1 MTLVR
6 YLLDA
11 GPEGANATNSTSGSS
26 ASSLGGG
33 TTAFAAA
40 AAAQGPFGVAFTN
53 VASSQTYRRWP
64 FSAVTKTGQVS
75 VVLQYLNPGVNL
87 DVVALVNAAGNRRLS
102 VRITSTGAVVLLDAA
117 STQTTLIAA
126 GVLTAGA
133 KFRIALEFVGG
144 STTASTITA
153 QAYALSGGTWNTAVG
168 NAVSRTNANLNTD
181 DLAGMEIGVMTAVAS
196 VQTVRADSI
205 QMNDGAGSRIPDYS
219 VAPAASPTYRWNGTA
234 YVPLAAYRWNG
245 SAYVPLDRATP

>member
-6 YLLDA
+6 YLLDT
-11 GPEGANATNSTSGSS
+11 GPEGANATNATSGST

-33 TTAFAAA
+33 TTVFAAA
-40 AAAQGPFGVAFTN
+40 AAAQGPFGVSFTN

-87 DVVALVNAAGNRRLS
+87 DVAALVNAAGNRRLS
-102 VRITSTGAVVLLDAA
+102 VRITSAGAVVLLDAA

-126 GVLTAGA
+126 GVVTVGA
-133 KFRIALEFVGG
+133 KIRIALEFVGG

-153 QAYALSGGTWNTAVG
+153 QAYSLSGGTWNTPIG
-168 NAVSRTNANLNTD
+168 NSVSVSNANLNTD
-181 DLAGMEIGVMTAVAS
+181 DLVGLEIGVMTAVAS

-205 QMNDGAGSRIPDYS
+205 QLNDGAGSRIPDYS
-219 VAPAASPTYRWNGTA
+219 VAPVASPTYRWNGTA
-234 YVPLAAYRWNG
+234 YVPLDTYRWNG
-245 SAYVPLDRATP
+245 TVYVALDRATP